1 MSELVAPEPRSSRW
15 VLMTIGTLIVVA
27 GAAFWVLDSGVGPP
41 PVDIAS
47 DPLLVQGREIFLFR
61 CASCHGA
68 TGRGDGVLSK
78 DLTGPK
84 PRDFVA
90 DEWKYGTAPAQVVK
104 VIAEGVPGTSMGA
117 WKMTYSPEEIRG
129 VAAFTYHLAG
139 RPVPE
144 VLRAK

>member
-1 MSELVAPEPRSSRW
+1 MRESVVPQSKSSLWVMVALGVLV
-15 VLMTIGTLIVVA
+15 VVA
-27 GAAFWVLDSGVGPP
+27 GGAFWALNSGVGPP

-47 DPLLVQGREIFLFR
+47 DPLLVQGREIFLSR
-61 CASCHGA
+61 CASCHGP

-129 VAAFTYHLAG
+129 VAAYTYHLAG

-144 VLRAK
+144 VLRSK